1 MTRFVSPKLFGL
13 ALVLG
18 LVSVLGAG
26 SAFAQYGYPQPRP
39 GWGDFHDEHE
49 HDRDDDDDHWRH
61 EAPVAQYGYEPQPG
75 YYYDRESPAHET
87 AERARSFGYH
97 DGLAEGQRDRM
108 TGHSFRPTHSDRYED
123 ASDHGDHH
131 GMSRGEFK
139 SIYREAYLR
148 GYQRG
153 YGSY

>member
-1 MTRFVSPKLFGL
+1 MTRSIAPKLFGL
-13 ALVLG
+13 ALVAL
-18 LVSVLGAG
+18 LGAG
-26 SAFAQYGYPQPRP
+26 TACAQYGYS
-39 GWGDFHDEHE
+39 
-49 HDRDDDDDHWRH
+49 
-61 EAPVAQYGYEPQPG
+61 PQPG
-75 YYYDRESPAHET
+75 YWYHEESPAHEA

-97 DGLAEGQRDRM
+97 DGLAEGERDRV

-123 ASDHGDHH
+123 ASDHGQRY
-131 GMSRGEFK
+131 GLSRDEFK

>member
-1 MTRFVSPKLFGL
+1 MARSVSPKLFGL
-13 ALVLG
+13 ALVA
-18 LVSVLGAG
+18 VLSAG
-26 SAFAQYGYPQPRP
+26 TAFAQYGYPPQ
-39 GWGDFHDEHE
+39 
-49 HDRDDDDDHWRH
+49 
-61 EAPVAQYGYEPQPG
+61 QPG
-75 YYYDRESPAHET
+75 YDYRYDGPAHET

-97 DGLAEGQRDRM
+97 DGLAEGERDRR

-123 ASDHGDHH
+123 APDHGDHY

>member
-1 MTRFVSPKLFGL
+1 MIRSVSPKLFGL
-13 ALVLG
+13 ALVFG
-18 LVSVLGAG
+18 VVSVLGAG
-26 SAFAQYGYPQPRP
+26 TAFAQSGYPPQQP
-39 GWGDFHDEHE
+39 GWGDYHHEHE
-49 HDRDDDDDHWRH
+49 HDRDDDEDEWRH
-61 EAPVAQYGYEPQPG
+61 EAPVAQYGYAQPG
-75 YYYDRESPAHET
+75 YYENESPAHES

-97 DGLAEGQRDRM
+97 DGLAAGERDRV

-123 ASDHGDHH
+123 APDHGNRY
-131 GMSRGEFK
+131 GLSRDEFK

>member
-1 MTRFVSPKLFGL
+1 MARFVSPKLFGL

-26 SAFAQYGYPQPRP
+26 TAFAQYGYPQR
-39 GWGDFHDEHE
+39 
-49 HDRDDDDDHWRH
+49 
-61 EAPVAQYGYEPQPG
+61 G
-75 YYYDRESPAHET
+75 YYENESPAHES

-97 DGLAEGQRDRM
+97 DGLAEGERDRV

-123 ASDHGDHH
+123 APDHGNRY
-131 GMSRGEFK
+131 GLSRDEFK